1 MNKSVISISVTTLF
15 AASTLV
21 ALAAPPNIVL
31 LIADDLGYADLSC
44 TETAKDVHTPHI
56 DQLAAEGVRFT
67 QAYATAPICNA
78 SRIAIATGRYQQR
91 QGVHWYSGRGL
102 RDAAVPTIAEV
113 LKARGYATGYV
124 GKVHHGSDDT
134 LHKRGFPLN
143 HGYDEFFG
151 CVGGTKHYLH
161 HDASY
166 GKTKLH
172 EGPLWDQR
180 ETKSVTG
187 FTTSLYGERSR
198 AFIRDHKDGPFF
210 LTVSFNAVHNFTHQL
225 PKEYLEQHQ
234 LKGFPDLQPGED
246 YWAWR
251 KKISFPAHP
260 EGRAYYLG
268 QLHYLDLEVGR
279 IVKQLEQSGVADHT
293 AIFFVGD
300 NGGSLVTY
308 ADNTPLKGGKYTLY
322 EGGIRVP
329 FIARFPARFPGSKVS
344 HATAST
350 LDLLPTIGALADVS
364 TLPRS
369 DGLNLSG
376 AWSDPSRSTPRTL
389 FWDTKSEQAVRE
401 GKWKLL
407 VTRKSPNPRLQI
419 QDTPKGT
426 FLFDLSTDPGETT
439 NLVKKHPEIVRRLT
453 TNLQTWQAE
462 LK

>member
-1 MNKSVISISVTTLF
+1 MTRRRISLGLALLV
-15 AASTLV
+15 AASV
-21 ALAAPPNIVL
+21 WSGNAAPPNIVL
-31 LIADDLGYADLSC
+31 LIADDLGYTDLSC
-44 TETAKDVHTPHI
+44 TGGAPDVKTPHI
-56 DQLAAEGVRFT
+56 DHLAAEGVRFT
-67 QAYATAPICNA
+67 NAYATAPICNA

-91 QGVHWYSGRGL
+91 QGVHWYAGPGL
-102 RDAAVPTIAEV
+102 HDPTLPTIAET

-124 GKVHHGSDDT
+124 GKVHHGSNDKPG
-134 LHKRGFPLN
+134 KRGFPLN

-151 CVGGTKHYLH
+151 CFGGTKHYLH

-166 GKTKLH
+166 GNTPLH

-187 FTTSLYGERSR
+187 FSTTLYGERSR
-198 AFIRDHKDGPFF
+198 AFIRKHKDSPFF

-225 PKEYLEQHQ
+225 PEEYLQQHN
-234 LKGFPDLQPGED
+234 LNGFPDLQSGED

-268 QLHYLDLEVGR
+268 QLHFLDLEVGR
-279 IVKQLEQSGVADHT
+279 IMKQLKQSGVAENT

-308 ADNTPLKGGKYTLY
+308 ANNTPLKGGKYTLF

-329 FIARFPARFPGSKVS
+329 FIARFPARFPTNEVS

-350 LDLLPTIGALADVS
+350 LDLLPTICALADVS
-364 TLPRS
+364 PLPRS

-376 AWSDPSRSTPRTL
+376 AWSDPSRSIPRTL

-407 VTRKSPNPRLQI
+407 ITRKSPNPRLQI

-439 NLVKKHPEIVRRLT
+439 NLAKKHPDIVRRIT
-453 TNLQTWQAE
+453 TSLRTWQAE
-462 LK
+462 VK